1 MEKENI
7 KKKESKEEKHK
18 RLMKKFEENKKK
30 YLIEPP
36 VSDGDYPGSFRQ
48 TW

>member
-7 KKKESKEEKHK
+7 KKKESREEKNK

-36 VSDGDYPGSFRQ
+36 VSYGDYQGTLRQ
-48 TW
+48 IR

>member
-18 RLMKKFEENKKK
+18 RRMKKLEEFKKK
-30 YLIEPP
+30 YLISQPI
-36 VSDGDYPGSFRQ
+36 SDGDYQGTFRQ